1 MLEYPRDTRF
11 SPEVRIH
18 KESYVLVEGFTKNR
32 VSFNPFLSQEV
43 TKTYLEL
50 LTITKMGNT
59 NFPRRTTQS
68 GGSRATSNRL
78 GTRLQE

>member
-1 MLEYPRDTRF
+1 MQEHMRDTRF

-32 VSFNPFLSQEV
+32 VSLNPFLSQEV
-43 TKTYLEL
+43 TKNYLEF

-68 GGSRATSNRL
+68 GGSGATSNSL
-78 GTRLQE
+78 GVRLQE